1 MSKEK
6 TKNKMGKKL
15 EKEKKFVEKELSAL
29 MEKTLRLEDELYSII
44 V

>member
-29 MEKTLRLEDELYSII
+29 IMIFTVLRIRLY
-44 V
+44 